1 MRNVFSAHLLI
12 IIISILSLL
21 PIPSIS
27 ASIHTYP
34 PTQISINPTPPPIM
48 LQDPGTPGVSVSLG
62 TAGTSASISVSLSLS
77 YSIHLQ
83 TNPVVYYN
91 TLDQFPLTDWITS
104 RTGSSSGTTTAWVG
118 GALQM
123 SSGAVRV
130 TYYSTDIVDRSY
142 NGFYNASA
150 YVMSGDLRA
159 DRVVG
164 IAYVQD
170 SNNFY
175 GCGIGDGGGGR
186 LVILKRESGSITK
199 LARTPGL
206 SLSTNTWYFLVC
218 GFNPS
223 TGEIRAYLYNPAN
236 GNLISS
242 ISYTDT
248 TLSPSMVGFFVWR
261 SSGVFDELVAVQ
273 GADPLR
279 IAVNNVPSGWNARLY
294 NGSTLLQS
302 ITSTGSVIVFNNFW
316 YVNPNDGQHST
327 ILRQGRIEV
336 YDNNG
341 NLKAVY
347 GPAFI
352 IGGQIFSL
360 STQTSNVIRILN
372 IGNTDSKNYYG
383 ILTLHSYS
391 SSGFSSISIY
401 LCNPSTCS
409 TPITIPPGSLQTGE
423 VVLPLQEVSYIMLEY
438 SVNSA
443 GASADIAI
451 HLRYSSLSS
460 QNGVLAIYPIEIHV
474 G

>member
-1 MRNVFSAHLLI
+1 MRNVFSTPILI
-12 IIISILSLL
+12 IILILSLL
-21 PIPSIS
+21 PIPSIY
-27 ASIHTYP
+27 ASIYTYP
-34 PTQISINPTPPPIM
+34 PTQISINPTAPPIM

-77 YSIHLQ
+77 YSIQLQ

-91 TLDQFPLTDWITS
+91 TLDQFPLTNWITS
-104 RTGSSSGTTTAWVG
+104 GTGSSSGTTTAWVG

-130 TYYSTDIVDRSY
+130 TYYSTGIVDRGY

-150 YVMSGDLRA
+150 YVMSGNLGA
-159 DRVVG
+159 NRVVG

-170 SNNFY
+170 SDNFY
-175 GCGIGDGGGGR
+175 GCGIGDGER
-186 LVILKRESGSITK
+186 LVILKREGDSITK

-206 SLSTNTWYFLVC
+206 SLSTNTWYFLIC

-236 GNLISS
+236 GNLISP
-242 ISYTDT
+242 ISHIDT

-261 SSGVFDELVAVQ
+261 SSGVFDELVVVQ

-327 ILRQGRIEV
+327 ILRQGRIEI

-360 STQTSNVIRILN
+360 SVQTSNVIRILD

-423 VVLPLQEVSYIMLEY
+423 VMLPLQGVSYIMLEY

-443 GASADIAI
+443 GASADITI
-451 HLRYSSLSS
+451 HLRYSSLPS
-460 QNGVLAIYPIEIHV
+460 QNGVLAIYPVEIRV